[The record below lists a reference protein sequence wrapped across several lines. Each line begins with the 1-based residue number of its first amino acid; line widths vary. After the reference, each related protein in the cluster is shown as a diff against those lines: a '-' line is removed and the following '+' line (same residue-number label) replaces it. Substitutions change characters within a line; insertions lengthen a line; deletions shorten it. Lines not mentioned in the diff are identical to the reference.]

1 MVATS
6 ITIIVS
12 TSIMNVATTVAT
24 SINKRLC
31 QHADDKSPIE
41 STMVWLGRHHLA
53 FAVANRVLNLWFA
66 AALLDAAAMAGSCDG
81 LLARPTI

>member
-6 ITIIVS
+6 ITI
-12 TSIMNVATTVAT
+12 NVVTTVAT

-41 STMVWLGRHHLA
+41 STMVWLGRCHLA
-53 FAVANRVLNLWFA
+53 FAVGNCALNLMFA

-81 LLARPTI
+81 LQARPAI